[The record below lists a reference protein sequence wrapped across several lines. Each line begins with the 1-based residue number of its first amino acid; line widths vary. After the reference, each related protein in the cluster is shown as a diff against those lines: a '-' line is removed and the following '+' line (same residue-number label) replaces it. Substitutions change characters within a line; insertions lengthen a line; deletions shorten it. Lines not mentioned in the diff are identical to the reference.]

1 MFLNTEKIKPPCLKL
16 PVHRR
21 TLTLLPPMHNRDDM
35 SEEQRNAPNPLLE
48 DERKN
53 PVYRLGRA
61 VAGFMVIVWAGVL
74 ILVFY
79 LVFRFWLN

>member
-1 MFLNTEKIKPPCLKL
+1 MSIGVPLRFCQPFTTEI
-16 PVHRR
+16 
-21 TLTLLPPMHNRDDM
+21 TM
-35 SEEQRNAPNPLLE
+35 SEEQRNTPNPLLE

-74 ILVFY
+74 ALVFY
-79 LVFRFWLN
+79 LVFRFWFN

>member
-1 MFLNTEKIKPPCLKL
+1 MT
-16 PVHRR
+16 
-21 TLTLLPPMHNRDDM
+21 M

-79 LVFRFWLN
+79 LVFRFWFN

>member
-1 MFLNTEKIKPPCLKL
+1 MFLNTEKIKPPCLNL
-16 PVHRR
+16 PCPIGVPLRFCHPF
-21 TLTLLPPMHNRDDM
+21 TTEMTM

-74 ILVFY
+74 IFGVFI
-79 LVFRFWLN
+79 